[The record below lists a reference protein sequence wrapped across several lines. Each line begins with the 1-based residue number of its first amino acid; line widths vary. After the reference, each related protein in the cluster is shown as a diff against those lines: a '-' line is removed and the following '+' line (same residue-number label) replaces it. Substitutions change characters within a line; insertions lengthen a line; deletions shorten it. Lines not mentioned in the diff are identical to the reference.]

1 MQSQSAVTLLS
12 FASFSL
18 DHSRVNAFQVPAQ
31 QYPNLLTSI
40 QQTKDQTLKWWRANK
55 DFYCILVFFFHF
67 FLCDIDRPDR
77 QLSFRRCMLCTPFK
91 APYSQISQVWTLKN
105 GGAQYKQ
112 PLWKS
117 WPISQWGVNLVTY
130 TQQPSTTQK
139 LSIRTIKPQQAIW
152 KQKLSMM
159 QQLRSYSSP
168 LSI

>member
-1 MQSQSAVTLLS
+1 MLLHCSALLPLAWTTAGLTRSRFQRSSTQICSPQSANQRSDTEMMKSEQGFLLHSCFLLS
-12 FASFSL
+12 
-18 DHSRVNAFQVPAQ
+18 
-31 QYPNLLTSI
+31 
-40 QQTKDQTLKWWRANK
+40 
-55 DFYCILVFFFHF
+55 F

-105 GGAQYKQ
+105 GGAQNKQ